1 LGNLFVL
8 LSKIKQMISITFF
21 PIYGITV
28 GLNYCDSKLQE
39 IETPEGVEER
49 VIQIMLF
56 VFGINIVWQT
66 NG

>member
-1 LGNLFVL
+1 
-8 LSKIKQMISITFF
+8 MISITFF

-56 VFGINIVWQT
+56 VFGINIIWQT